1 MKRGGKRHNWKK
13 RYFILKDEYLYYF
26 ASEESSTAASGSIHL
41 LMASVK
47 RSIGEFQMASSSVGA
62 KKAEK
67 EKDKEKELMLE
78 IITSGRTYFIIA
90 PSEGDLIDWI
100 NQLRGSTQRGFR
112 IYLFSHPT
120 KRVFGRS
127 HESSVSGH
135 DEGSREAPHDSLW
148 SPLSPR
154 Q

>member
-47 RSIGEFQMASSSVGA
+47 RSVGEFQLASSSAGA

-100 NQLRGSTQRGFR
+100 NHLRGSTQRGYK
-112 IYLFSHPT
+112 IYFFHYLIN
-120 KRVFGRS
+120 
-127 HESSVSGH
+127 
-135 DEGSREAPHDSLW
+135 
-148 SPLSPR
+148 
-154 Q
+154 